1 MDDELDSRS
10 TLQVNPSLQV
20 KVTRHISVQGRKRDI
35 SADMLVIH
43 TNAGH
48 RVQSGLL
55 WFLANKFL
63 VRSIHRSPGA
73 RLWTKK
79 RSTLVHDHFGNSKNQ
94 SINNTT
100 LNVFLSYFP
109 HPRACESV
117 SYMSFSV
124 KTLLWHKN
132 ASGNTDSHTHIHK
145 YITTPVWV

>member
-55 WFLANKFL
+55 WFLATKFL

-109 HPRACESV
+109 HPRACE
-117 SYMSFSV
+117 
-124 KTLLWHKN
+124 
-132 ASGNTDSHTHIHK
+132 
-145 YITTPVWV
+145 